1 MYMSFN
7 CLYSITTDPR
17 VLAVGL
23 EIKIKV
29 LYCFSLTQVSV
40 ILYNFYYCNVIAWP
54 TFYDPM
60 ILPYILNTVRW
71 IGIILGIIVQYV
83 IKIYHILP
91 GGQPDLYLSPP
102 IKGEVAILFLVRI
115 LCYHQH
121 SFLYARYLMNRLRDF
136 YQICMDLT
144 LGHVE
149 QLIRFWRPWPNFQGH
164 CGT

>member
-23 EIKIKV
+23 EVKIKV

-91 GGQPDLYLSPP
+91 DGQPDLYLSPP

-115 LCYHQH
+115 LLASVLSSAQ
-121 SFLYARYLMNRLRDF
+121 FLVCT
-136 YQICMDLT
+136 IS
-144 LGHVE
+144 HEPVE
-149 QLIRFWRPWPNFQGH
+149 GFLPNLHGFNI
-164 CGT
+164 GTRRTAD